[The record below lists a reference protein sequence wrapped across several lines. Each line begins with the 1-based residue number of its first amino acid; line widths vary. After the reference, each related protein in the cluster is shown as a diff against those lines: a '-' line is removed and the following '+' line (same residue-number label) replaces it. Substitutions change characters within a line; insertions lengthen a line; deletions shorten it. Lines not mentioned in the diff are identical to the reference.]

1 MKHTVLCALVLSGCL
16 AENPPPAPVEYALT
30 WTCLSPE
37 GCERSDEVAR
47 IDRVILDRRD
57 FSYHFKSTEEP
68 SFAAD
73 AELVPSDSLPVGC
86 YLLFSLSL
94 FEHELEPSRICHSAA
109 TFELQ
114 LAIPNQDPTTS
125 SMWLVQARD
134 VKVFDPAAAAPH
146 PQP

>member
-1 MKHTVLCALVLSGCL
+1 VKHAVPCLLLLSGCL
-16 AENPPPAPVEYALT
+16 AEDQPPAPVEYALT

-57 FSYHFKSTEEP
+57 FSYHFTSTEEP

-73 AELVPSDSLPVGC
+73 AELIPSDSLPVGC
-86 YLLFSLSL
+86 YLLFALSL
-94 FEHELEPSRICHSAA
+94 FGHELEPSRICHSAA
-109 TFELQ
+109 IFELQ

-125 SMWLVQARD
+125 SMWLVEARD
-134 VKVFDPAAAAPH
+134 VEVFEPTTAPR
-146 PQP
+146 PRP